1 MELKNKKISPQAIL
15 ALKEALSVIFWKKE
29 ELRDF
34 VKLSLNNNSIVSTI
48 NWDLTKRESA
58 KELVERM
65 ANRQDIY
72 KEDLINLILAVI
84 DFTKF
89 PHLEFWDSDGS
100 LRKKA
105 QSAVEQLRTQ
115 TNGYIAITKEQ
126 EESRKRKLEIE
137 KKIAKIKSLE
147 DELAF

>member
-1 MELKNKKISPQAIL
+1 M
-15 ALKEALSVIFWKKE
+15 
-29 ELRDF
+29 
-34 VKLSLNNNSIVSTI
+34 NNNSIVSTI